1 MNMDS
6 AEIRRVPLK
15 LIIWFWL
22 SDISSLTNLYI
33 YSLIK
38 YLLRL
43 FRKLDIVLPE
53 ALILLRARYSRKL
66 TVQ

>member
-1 MNMDS
+1 MGISFPS
-6 AEIRRVPLK
+6 AAGTRFGHLVRGHFEV
-15 LIIWFWL
+15 
-22 SDISSLTNLYI
+22 T
-33 YSLIK
+33 
-38 YLLRL
+38 RL